1 MNCWNICRV
10 RRISSFDLNHFCVI
24 LSIYRLDNI
33 SRNAYI
39 NENLSHLRVMPE
51 VMNLNQPAAGFEGE
65 ICRIDGDKTLK
76 KKLMSLGLRKG
87 QPVSILHQRHKGVVV
102 LSNGSRVA
110 LGADIAARVFLQQ
123 KADSTTSSSTTE
135 PA

>member
-1 MNCWNICRV
+1 
-10 RRISSFDLNHFCVI
+10 
-24 LSIYRLDNI
+24 
-33 SRNAYI
+33 
-39 NENLSHLRVMPE
+39 MPQ
-51 VMNLNQPAAGFEGE
+51 VMNLNQPDAGFEGE
-65 ICRIDGDKTLK
+65 ICRIDGDKALK

-110 LGADIAARVFLQQ
+110 LGADIAARIFLQQ
-123 KADSTTSSSTTE
+123 STDSASSSPTTE

>member
-1 MNCWNICRV
+1 M
-10 RRISSFDLNHFCVI
+10 
-24 LSIYRLDNI
+24 
-33 SRNAYI
+33 RNVS
-39 NENLSHLRVMPE
+39 NM
-51 VMNLNQPAAGFEGE
+51 MNLNQPDAGFEGK
-65 ICRIDGDKTLK
+65 ICRIDGDKALK

-110 LGADIAARVFLQQ
+110 LGADIAARVFLQESVASDHAAHQ
-123 KADSTTSSSTTE
+123 PE